1 MEKER
6 DPGTDVVNSEQVS
19 GLYRKGIFSKT
30 VSINIYNTP
39 YQYYIYSIYIM
50 ILHLAYTNV
59 SVGIPRKPVVILFQN
74 FPLGSYDIILFGTE
88 KRLKHHFHIVNNT
101 KNDD

>member
-39 YQYYIYSIYIM
+39 YQYYIYSIYIL

-59 SVGIPRKPVVILFQN
+59 SVGISRKPVVILFQN
-74 FPLGSYDIILFGTE
+74 FPLGS
-88 KRLKHHFHIVNNT
+88 
-101 KNDD
+101 